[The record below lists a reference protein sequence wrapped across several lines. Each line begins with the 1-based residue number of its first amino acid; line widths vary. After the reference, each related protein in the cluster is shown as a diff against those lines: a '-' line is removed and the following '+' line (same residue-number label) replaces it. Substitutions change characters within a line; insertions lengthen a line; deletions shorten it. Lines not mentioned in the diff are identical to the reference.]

1 MKGIRVTKIFKEIK
15 LKRVWTELEAKK
27 KKGFRRQSFTTYMRL
42 TIDFM

>member
-27 KKGFRRQSFTTYMRL
+27 KGFRRQSFTTYMRL